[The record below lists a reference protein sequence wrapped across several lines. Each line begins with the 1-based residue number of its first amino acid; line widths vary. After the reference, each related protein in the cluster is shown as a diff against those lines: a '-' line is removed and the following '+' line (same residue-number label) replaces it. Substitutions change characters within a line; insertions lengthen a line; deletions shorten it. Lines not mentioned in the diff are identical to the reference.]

1 MSLHLNR
8 CSRAAALA
16 PGRALALVVMILVLL
31 IPAPARAVL
40 VDHIAAAVNND
51 VITASEL
58 AQTVALNRLLGRSGE
73 QPALETET
81 LQGIITRRLL
91 VQEAHRLMLVE
102 VSGPEVDERV
112 DNVRQR
118 FGSDAAFAAFLK
130 SLDLSEQ
137 ELARMLGE
145 QLLVQRF
152 VEKKVGLFVRVTR
165 EEAEAW
171 FNAHAAEYRGEK
183 FPDVQKEVM
192 AALTDNKIGQQLDQ
206 YVAELRA
213 KADIRINP

>member
-1 MSLHLNR
+1 MPAYRHRPYGYAVHRR
-8 CSRAAALA
+8 CAAL
-16 PGRALALVVMILVLL
+16 LVLSL
-31 IPAPARAVL
+31 TILAPAPALAVL

-58 AQTVALNRLLGRSGE
+58 AQSIALNDRLGKSGSR
-73 QPALETET
+73 PALEEET
-81 LQGIITRRLL
+81 LQGLITRRLL

-102 VSGPEVDERV
+102 VSDQEVNAEVDR
-112 DNVRQR
+112 VRQR
-118 FGSDAAFAAFLK
+118 FGSDAAFTAFLAP
-130 SLDLSEQ
+130 LDLSRR

-145 QLLVQRF
+145 QLLVRRF

-165 EEAEAW
+165 KDAEAW
-171 FNAHAAEYRGEK
+171 FAAHATEYPGKK
-183 FPDVQKEVM
+183 FPDVQNEVM
-192 AALTDNKIGQQLDQ
+192 AALMDSKVGQQLDQ